1 MIVTNTIIIAL
12 LLAGWAW
19 IASMLLDNFEE
30 DIARLPTGRR
40 IALICVLVIFAPIF
54 FWEEILEI
62 VVDEI
67 IGGGEAE

>member
-1 MIVTNTIIIAL
+1 MIVTNTIIIAM

-30 DIARLPTGRR
+30 DLAVLPTGRR

-54 FWEEILEI
+54 FWEELLEI
-62 VVDEI
+62 IVDI
-67 IGGGEAE
+67 IIDGEEEE

>member
-1 MIVTNTIIIAL
+1 MIVTNTIIIAI

-19 IASMLLDNFEE
+19 IANKLLGNFEE
-30 DIARLPTGRR
+30 DLAVLPIGRR

-62 VVDEI
+62 IVDI
-67 IGGGEAE
+67 IIDGEEEE

>member
-1 MIVTNTIIIAL
+1 MIFDFIVIAI

-19 IASMLLDNFEE
+19 IANVLLGNFEE
-30 DIARLPTGRR
+30 NIASLPTGRR

-62 VVDEI
+62 I
-67 IGGGEAE
+67 IDIIIDGEEE